1 MPSVSPSE
9 AKTTTQSSLDTTFD
23 TKTVPATPLITLST
37 LSDNITNE
45 ITLGEEEMTT
55 DKYKETTLQ
64 PTSSEETEDSSE
76 FIGVTGTSSEETLES
91 EEEEE
96 AATTVADIEPINFNL
111 TSSTS
116 PGNTH
121 SIY

>member
-1 MPSVSPSE
+1 MS
-9 AKTTTQSSLDTTFD
+9 
-23 TKTVPATPLITLST
+23 
-37 LSDNITNE
+37 
-45 ITLGEEEMTT
+45 GEEDLST
-55 DKYKETTLQ
+55 DKYRETTLQ
-64 PTSSEETEDSSE
+64 PTSSEELEDSSE
-76 FIGVTGTSSEETLES
+76 YIGVTGTSSEDILES

-96 AATTVADIEPINFNL
+96 AATTTVADIEPINFNL